1 MKLLLAIPKAL
12 ISAMTRF
19 PRITA
24 AVAVFLLISL
34 IWFAGP
40 RLGLNKIET
49 RLVLIAGI
57 LFLWSL
63 FLVID
68 RYHAERGAKQL
79 EQSLQRQAQ
88 EQMISSRP
96 DRKEEIEALGNQFD
110 KAVSALKQSKLG
122 KGRSGKTALYALPW
136 YMFIGPPASGKSTA
150 LQHSGLQFPYLG
162 GSSRGVQGVGGTRNC
177 DWWFT
182 SEAVLLDTAGRY
194 VTQDEDREEWYGFLD
209 LLKKN
214 RKGKPI
220 NGVLAAMSIA
230 ELLQANE
237 EDLEWHAKNMRAR
250 IDELIQRLGIVFP
263 VYLVFTKCDLIRGFV
278 EFYEDFSKTE
288 REQIWGATLPKSPPP
303 GSSPQQLFDSEFGR
317 LFNALDV
324 RRLARLSSARGAQK
338 VRDVYG
344 FPLQLLSGR
353 EKLSRFVELLFAHNP
368 YHENPIF
375 RGFYFTSGTQEG
387 RPIDRILTAVSR
399 ASGLSEA
406 VSDSFGAEV
415 EAKSYFIKNLFTD
428 VIFQDQILAGPSTAM
443 ARQRGTARVA
453 IFIGAVLV
461 MILSVVG
468 LSFSFVGN
476 RVYIGS
482 IRSIASKSA
491 KMELKDERQFPK
503 NVEQLDHLREGL
515 DRLEGDL
522 EEGIPLRL
530 RGGLYRGETL
540 YPPMRNLYFQRLNQL
555 LLAPTQGAIEAELE
569 RFAANPRRLAEGRDF
584 DYYYL
589 HLKLYL
595 MMSDP
600 AHLDP
605 VFLDQRLQ
613 QIWQE
618 MLPAL
623 YGADKVP
630 AGLQEGI
637 AKQVALYSRSAS
649 QPGVPYL
656 TLNEGLVKQVRQGL
670 RAIPLEE
677 RLYSRVRR
685 EATGKSEPYTLKT
698 ALQGNGEEALFS
710 DYKIPAL
717 FTEGGWKGPFREA
730 LDRILQEKGVGGE
743 EWVLG
748 EPEPDRTAVQ
758 AGIEK
763 RYFEEYQRHWLGFI
777 DSIRLRQADSLAETE
792 KVFATFSQENSPL
805 VILFTEIDRNTHLR
819 KEAPSSAATGLA
831 KGMVDRVK
839 EKLGMERP
847 AAEAAQVALAAAPPT
862 PVLTR
867 FQSFHGFVASA
878 DPKKESPVVR
888 LVAEIRRAHEVLR
901 SLVESGSDP
910 KAAKALVQNMAS
922 GQSNDLFVAQKNAE
936 RLLQGADPEVRRVVA
951 PIFLQPFRMAASG
964 LLSGAMADLNRRWR
978 GEVYEP
984 CSQSIA
990 GRYPFK
996 KDGEDATLTDIAEF
1010 FHPQS
1015 GTLWKFY
1022 EKEIKA
1028 FVEEGNQRWEV
1039 KRTAAAPAM
1048 SPDFLES
1055 LRRARLLSESLF
1067 PRGNP
1072 DLKISFDL
1080 YPYPSAGVSETLLSV
1095 DGKDLRYRNEPQEWH
1110 AFAWPGPSG
1119 TPGAILQAQGGG
1131 SRQVQQYTGRWG
1143 FFKLLDTA
1151 RVTPASSTVY
1161 RVEWNLKGS
1170 DGKVTKVRYDL
1181 RAQSVKNP
1189 FRPGFFSEFLCPGRI
1204 G

>member
-12 ISAMTRF
+12 INAMTRF

-24 AVAVFLLISL
+24 AVGVFCLICL

-40 RLGLNKIET
+40 YLGLTKIET
-49 RLVLIAGI
+49 RLVLIVGI

-68 RYHAERGAKQL
+68 RVRAERGAKQL
-79 EQSLQRQAQ
+79 EQSLQKQAQ
-88 EQMISSRP
+88 EQAVGSRP
-96 DRKEEIEALGNQFD
+96 DRKEEIAELGNQFD

-122 KGRSGKTALYALPW
+122 KGRSGRTALYALPW

-150 LQHSGLQFPYLG
+150 LLHSGLQFPYLG
-162 GSSRGVQGVGGTRNC
+162 GSNRGVQGVGGTRNC

-209 LLKKN
+209 LLKKY

-230 ELLQANE
+230 ELLQASD
-237 EDLEWHAKNMRAR
+237 EDLEYHAKNMRAR

-288 REQIWGATLPKSPPP
+288 REQIWGATLPKNPPA
-303 GSSPQQLFDSEFGR
+303 GSSPQQLFEKEFGQ
-317 LFNALDV
+317 LFKALDV
-324 RRLARLSSARGAQK
+324 RRVARLASARGAQK
-338 VRDVYG
+338 VRDVYS
-344 FPLQLLSGR
+344 FPLQLLSGQ
-353 EKLSRFVELLFAHNP
+353 EKLARFVEMVFAHNP

-406 VSDSFGAEV
+406 VSDSFVAET
-415 EAKSYFIKNLFTD
+415 ESKSYFIKNLFTD
-428 VIFQDQILAGPSTAM
+428 VIFQDQILAGPSNAM
-443 ARQRGTARVA
+443 SRQRGLLRVA
-453 IFIGAVLV
+453 VFVGAVLV
-461 MILSVVG
+461 TTLSVVG

-476 RVYIGS
+476 RVYLGS
-482 IRSIASKSA
+482 IRSSAAKAA
-491 KMELKDERQFPK
+491 KMELKDDRQFPK
-503 NVEQLDHLREGL
+503 NVEQLEQLREGL
-515 DRLEGDL
+515 NRLQSDANN
-522 EEGIPLRL
+522 GIPFRL
-530 RGGLYRGETL
+530 RGGLYRGGTL
-540 YPPMRNLYFQRLNQL
+540 YPPMRDLYFQRLNQL
-555 LLAPTQGAIEAELE
+555 LLGPTQGAIEAELE
-569 RFAANPRRLAEGRDF
+569 RFASNPRHLPEGRDF
-584 DYYYL
+584 DHYYL
-589 HLKLYL
+589 LLKIYL

-605 VFLDQRLQ
+605 AFLDKELQ
-613 QIWQE
+613 QLWQE

-623 YGADKVP
+623 YANQVP
-630 AGLQEGI
+630 KGLQDGI
-637 AKQVALYSRSAS
+637 AKQVAFYSHAAN
-649 QPGVPYL
+649 QPGAPRP
-656 TLNEGLVKQVRQGL
+656 TLNEKLVQQVRLGL

-685 EATGKSEPYTLKT
+685 EATGKAEPYTLKT
-698 ALQGNGEEALFS
+698 ALKGSGEEVLVS

-717 FTEGGWKGPFREA
+717 FTEAGWKGPFKES

-748 EPEPDRTAVQ
+748 EPEPEPTAVE

-763 RYFEEYQRHWLGFI
+763 RYFEEYQRQWAGFLE
-777 DSIRLRQADSLAETE
+777 SIRLRPAEGLVETE
-792 KVFATFSQENSPL
+792 KLFASLSQENSPL
-805 VILFTEIDRNTHLR
+805 VVLFTEVDRNTNLR
-819 KEAPSSAATGLA
+819 RAAAPPIGGMA

-839 EKLGMERP
+839 EKLGMERSASEAVSAT
-847 AAEAAQVALAAAPPT
+847 AAPT
-862 PVLTR
+862 PVSTR
-867 FQSFHGFVASA
+867 FQPFHDFVAPA
-878 DPKKESPVVR
+878 DPKKESTAVR
-888 LVAEIRRAHEVLR
+888 LVAEIRKAHEVIRPLA
-901 SLVESGSDP
+901 ESGDA
-910 KAAKALVQNMAS
+910 KGAKALIQSMAS
-922 GQSNDLFVAQKNAE
+922 GQSNDLFTAQKNAE
-936 RLLQGADPEVRRVVA
+936 RLLQTADPEVRRVVA
-951 PIFLQPFRMAASG
+951 PIFLQPFRMASG
-964 LLSGAMADLNRRWR
+964 GLVSGAMADLNRRWR
-978 GEVYEP
+978 SEVFEP
-984 CSQSIA
+984 CQQSVA

-996 KDGEDATLTDIAEF
+996 KDGEDATVTDIAEF
-1010 FHPQS
+1010 FHPQE

-1022 EKEIKA
+1022 NKELKA
-1028 FVEEGNQRWEV
+1028 FVEEGNQRWEI

-1072 DLKISFDL
+1072 DLKLSFSL
-1080 YPYPSAGVSETLLSV
+1080 YPYPSSGVSESLISV

-1110 AFAWPGPSG
+1110 ELTWPGPSG
-1119 TPGAILQAQGGG
+1119 TPGAVLQAQSGGT
-1131 SRQVQQYTGRWG
+1131 RQMKQYSGRWG

-1151 RVTPASSTVY
+1151 RITPVSSTVY
-1161 RVEWNLKGS
+1161 KVEWELKGP
-1170 DGKVTKVRYDL
+1170 DGKGVTVRYDL
-1181 RAQSVKNP
+1181 RAQSYKNP
-1189 FRPGFFSEFLCPGRI
+1189 FKPGFFSEFACPGKI